1 MRRECLNCNSVLY
14 TVSQKNATLFIFVIT
29 SVLELLDPPRSLE
42 EDKRWGRLSSSRQ
55 YGNAPLRSSPI
66 KRERYSNLIMSSNF
80 ANLSKKHTARTYRI
94 EMWPAVY
101 STFVSKSVGHVPTKN

>member
-1 MRRECLNCNSVLY
+1 MG
-14 TVSQKNATLFIFVIT
+14 TFVIKS
-29 SVLELLDPPRSLE
+29 SVRQCSTE
-42 EDKRWGRLSSSRQ
+42 EFANKE
-55 YGNAPLRSSPI
+55 I
-66 KRERYSNLIMSSNF
+66 ERYSNLIMSSNF